1 MLKKAL
7 ETLIIFGA
15 GLLRRGLIDMKI
27 AFFDTKPYDK
37 TWMEPLSVEYGYD
50 IKFFEHK
57 LNADTAVLADGYK
70 VVCAFVNDSLDN
82 EVIDILYDVGVELI
96 ALRCAGYNNVDF
108 RAAYGKINVVRVPSY
123 SPFSVA
129 EHAAALMLSLNRRI
143 HRAYVRTRDNNF
155 NISGLMGVDLNGKTA
170 GIVGTGKIGRI
181 FLGICRGL
189 GMKTIAYD
197 PYPIEDPDFEYVSL
211 DYLFEASDIVSL
223 HCPLTPETNHIV
235 NADSLARMHSESL
248 LINTS
253 RGALVDTHAL
263 IDALRSSSIGGA
275 GLDVYE
281 EEEDYFFE
289 DFSNEVLVDDDLARL
304 LSFPNVLITSHQ
316 GFFTRE
322 AMQEIAA
329 VTMKNIHE
337 FETDATLVNEICY
350 KCGTECRKKEGQKRC
365 F

>member
-1 MLKKAL
+1 L
-7 ETLIIFGA
+7 
-15 GLLRRGLIDMKI
+15 KI

-37 TWMEPLSVEYGYD
+37 IWTEPLAVEFGYG

-57 LNADTAVLADGYK
+57 LNADTAVLADGYE
-70 VVCAFVNDSLDN
+70 VVCAFVNDTLDG
-82 EVIDILYDVGVELI
+82 EVVDVLYNVGVRLI
-96 ALRCAGYNNVDF
+96 AMRCAGYNNVDF
-108 RAAYGKINVVRVPSY
+108 KAAYKKINVVRVPAY
-123 SPFSVA
+123 SPFAVA

-155 NISGLMGVDLNGKTA
+155 NINGLMGIDLNGKTA
-170 GIVGTGKIGRI
+170 GIIGTGKIGQV
-181 FLGICRGL
+181 FLGICKGF

-197 PYPIEDPDFEYVSL
+197 PFPIENPDFEYVSL
-211 DYLFEASDIVSL
+211 DDLFEMSDIISL
-223 HCPLTPETNHIV
+223 HCPLTPETKYIV
-235 NADSLARMHSESL
+235 NADSLSRMKNEAL

-263 IDALRSSSIGGA
+263 IDALRSSCIGGA

-281 EEEDYFFE
+281 EEEEYFFE

-322 AMQEIAA
+322 AMKEIAS
-329 VTMKNIHE
+329 VTFSNIHA
-337 FETDATLVNEICY
+337 FETGDTLRNEICY
-350 KCGTECRKKEGQKRC
+350 RCDTTCGKKEGLKRC

>member
-1 MLKKAL
+1 
-7 ETLIIFGA
+7 
-15 GLLRRGLIDMKI
+15 MKI

-37 TWMEPLSVEYGYD
+37 TWMKPLASEYKYD

-57 LNADTAVLADGYK
+57 LNADTAVLADGYE
-70 VVCAFVNDSLDN
+70 VVCVFVNDTLND
-82 EVIDILYDVGVELI
+82 EVIDILYNGGVKLI

-108 RAAYGKINVVRVPSY
+108 SSTYGKINVVRVPAY

-129 EHAAALMLSLNRRI
+129 EHAAALMLSVNRKI
-143 HRAYVRTRDNNF
+143 HRAYTRTRDNNF
-155 NISGLMGVDLNGKTA
+155 SINGLMGIDLNGKTA
-170 GIVGTGKIGRI
+170 GIIGTGKIGQV
-181 FLGICRGL
+181 FLGICKGF

-197 PYPIEDPDFEYVSL
+197 PYPIKNPDFEYVTL
-211 DYLFEASDIVSL
+211 DTLFETSDIVSL
-223 HCPLTPETNHIV
+223 HCPLTPETKHIV
-235 NADSLARMHSESL
+235 NESTLAIMKPESL

-253 RGALVDTHAL
+253 RGALVDTPAL

-281 EEEDYFFE
+281 EEEEFFFE
-289 DFSNEVLVDDDLARL
+289 DFSNEVMVDDDLARL

-322 AMQEIAA
+322 AMMEIAN
-329 VTMKNIHE
+329 VTMKNIHA
-337 FETDATLVNEICY
+337 FETDEILTNEICY
-350 KCGTECRKKEGQKRC
+350 RCGKECIKKEGQKRC

>member
-1 MLKKAL
+1 M
-7 ETLIIFGA
+7 
-15 GLLRRGLIDMKI
+15 RI

-37 TWMEPLSVEYGYD
+37 TWIEPLSLEYGYD

-57 LNADTAVLADGYK
+57 LNADTAVLADGYE
-70 VVCAFVNDSLDN
+70 VVCVFVNDSIND
-82 EVIDILYDVGVELI
+82 EVIDILYNVGVKLI

-108 RAAYGKINVVRVPSY
+108 KYAYGKINVVRVPSY
-123 SPFSVA
+123 SPYSVA
-129 EHAAALMLSLNRRI
+129 EHAVALMLSLNRRI

-155 NISGLMGVDLNGKTA
+155 NINGLMGVDLHGKTA

-181 FLGICRGL
+181 FLGICKGF

-197 PYPIEDPDFEYVSL
+197 PYPVESTDFEYVPL
-211 DYLFEASDIVSL
+211 NALFEASDVVSL
-223 HCPLTPETNHIV
+223 HCPLTPETKHIV
-235 NADSLARMHSESL
+235 NADSLARMHPESL

-253 RGALVDTHAL
+253 RGALVDTPAL

-281 EEEDYFFE
+281 EEEEYFFE
-289 DFSNEVLVDDDLARL
+289 DFSNEVMIDDDLARL

-322 AMQEIAA
+322 AMQEIAT
-329 VTMKNIHE
+329 VTMKNIHAYE
-337 FETDATLVNEICY
+337 MDEALENEICY
-350 KCGTECRKKEGQKRC
+350 RCGAACTKKEKQKRC

>member
-1 MLKKAL
+1 
-7 ETLIIFGA
+7 
-15 GLLRRGLIDMKI
+15 MKI

-37 TWMEPLSVEYGYD
+37 TWIEPLSAEYGYT

-57 LNADTAVLADGYK
+57 LNADTAVLADGYC
-70 VVCAFVNDSLDN
+70 VVCAFVNDTLNS
-82 EVIDILYDVGVELI
+82 EVVDILYKGGVKLI

-108 RAAYGKINVVRVPSY
+108 KSAYGRINVVRVPAY
-123 SPFSVA
+123 SPFAVA

-155 NISGLMGVDLNGKTA
+155 NINGLMGFDLNGKTA
-170 GIVGTGKIGRI
+170 GIIGTGKIGQI
-181 FLGICRGL
+181 FLGICKGF

-197 PYPIEDPDFEYVSL
+197 PYPINNPDFEYVTLES
-211 DYLFEASDIVSL
+211 LFEKSDIVSL
-223 HCPLTPETNHIV
+223 HCPLTPETKHIV
-235 NADSLARMHSESL
+235 NKDSLAKIKPEAL

-281 EEEDYFFE
+281 EEEEYFFE
-289 DFSNEVLVDDDLARL
+289 DFSNEVMVDDDLARL

-329 VTMKNIHE
+329 VTMKNIYA
-337 FETDATLVNEICY
+337 FETDQVLENEICY
-350 KCGTECRKKEGQKRC
+350 RCGSECNKKDGQKRC

>member
-1 MLKKAL
+1 
-7 ETLIIFGA
+7 
-15 GLLRRGLIDMKI
+15 MKI

-37 TWMEPLSVEYGYD
+37 TWMKPLSVEYGYD

-57 LNADTAVLADGYK
+57 LNADTAVLANGYNA
-70 VVCAFVNDSLDN
+70 VCAFVNDSLN
-82 EVIDILYDVGVELI
+82 SEVIDILYNGGVKLI

-108 RAAYGKINVVRVPSY
+108 KSAYKKINVVRVPGY

-155 NISGLMGVDLNGKTA
+155 SINGLMGIDLNGKTA
-170 GIVGTGKIGRI
+170 GIVGTGRIGQV
-181 FLGICRGL
+181 FLGICKGF
-189 GMKTIAYD
+189 GMNTIAYD
-197 PYPIEDPDFEYVSL
+197 PYPVENPDFSYVSL
-211 DYLFEASDIVSL
+211 DELFEKSDIVSL
-223 HCPLTPETNHIV
+223 HCPLTPETKHIV
-235 NADSLARMHSESL
+235 NADSLAKMKPESL

-263 IDALRSSSIGGA
+263 IDALRSSCIGGA

-281 EEEDYFFE
+281 EEEEYFFE
-289 DFSNEVLVDDDLARL
+289 DLSNEVLVDDDLARL

-316 GFFTRE
+316 GFFTLE

-329 VTMKNIHE
+329 VTMKNIHA
-337 FETDATLVNEICY
+337 FESDEVLFNEICY
-350 KCGTECRKKEGQKRC
+350 KCGTECNKKEGRKRC

>member
-1 MLKKAL
+1 
-7 ETLIIFGA
+7 
-15 GLLRRGLIDMKI
+15 MKI

-37 TWMEPLSVEYGYD
+37 TWIEPLSLEYGYD

-57 LNADTAVLADGYK
+57 LNADTAILANGYG
-70 VVCAFVNDSLDN
+70 VVCAFVNDSLDS
-82 EVIDILYDVGVELI
+82 EVIDILYNGGVKLI
-96 ALRCAGYNNVDF
+96 ALRCAGFNNVDF
-108 RAAYGKINVVRVPSY
+108 KAAYKKINVVRVPAY

-155 NISGLMGVDLNGKTA
+155 SINGLMGIDLNGKTA
-170 GIVGTGKIGRI
+170 GIVGTGKIGQV
-181 FLGICRGL
+181 FLNICKGF

-197 PYPIEDPDFEYVSL
+197 PYPIENPDFEYVSL
-211 DYLFEASDIVSL
+211 DNLFEMSDIVSL
-223 HCPLTPETNHIV
+223 HCPLTPETKHIV
-235 NADSLARMHSESL
+235 NADSLAKMRPESL

-263 IDALRSSSIGGA
+263 IDALRSSCIGGA

-281 EEEDYFFE
+281 EEEEYFFE

-329 VTMKNIHE
+329 VTMKNIHA
-337 FETDATLVNEICY
+337 FEADETLVNEICY
-350 KCGTECRKKEGQKRC
+350 RCNSGCSKKEGQKRC